1 MLLAETMEKAEPGL
15 GLFFSP
21 GGSIDR
27 DRYPVFGVR
36 VPGKTAWHF
45 FLVHLDTYARR
56 KHELPKTTQ
65 EVDRIKRSSPNRFLK
80 GRGRSNSQE
89 IQEDDQE
96 N

>member
-45 FLVHLDTYARR
+45 FWYT
-56 KHELPKTTQ
+56 
-65 EVDRIKRSSPNRFLK
+65 
-80 GRGRSNSQE
+80 
-89 IQEDDQE
+89 
-96 N
+96 